1 MVQNYTEYTP
11 YLIDDYG
18 LFRYNYSIVPI
29 NRYLCTKNNTLMEI
43 RQLRYFVEV
52 ARLKSYS
59 LASKTLFI
67 TQSTISQQISKLE
80 EELGVELLTR
90 DTRHVALS
98 DYGEQFYPCAVK
110 VLDDARAG
118 AERIRDVMNLNIG
131 TLSVGST
138 YTFSPL
144 LKQTVLEFYRL
155 YPHIRLNIIITS
167 KEELIHKLLDREL
180 DLALTYK
187 SPVDDE
193 RIESHILF
201 QSRLCLI
208 GSAMTLKGLSKEV
221 TVKDLAHFPLALP
234 SKGLQSRD
242 TVESIL
248 YTEDV
253 NLDIRLEINSVR
265 SLLDLVVNSS
275 MATMLSEEAIQGEK
289 GLEAIPIAHPDGRMD
304 GCYHYLKGAY
314 HKKAAH
320 KFVELLK
327 QRNSSIRQK
336 NVNL

>member
-1 MVQNYTEYTP
+1 
-11 YLIDDYG
+11 
-18 LFRYNYSIVPI
+18 
-29 NRYLCTKNNTLMEI
+29 MEL

-90 DTRHVALS
+90 DTRHVELS
-98 DYGEQFYPCAVK
+98 DYGQQFYPCALQ

-118 AERIRDVMNLNIG
+118 ADRIRDVKNLHVG

-138 YTFSPL
+138 YAFSPL
-144 LKQTVLEFYRL
+144 LKQTVLEFNKQF
-155 YPHIRLNIIITS
+155 PNIRLNIIITT
-167 KEELIHKLLDREL
+167 KEELLKKLCDHEL
-180 DLALTYK
+180 DLAVTYK
-187 SPVDDE
+187 SPGGDE
-193 RIESHILF
+193 RIESHLLF

-208 GSAMTLKGLSKEV
+208 GRIGMFQGLGKQ
-221 TVKDLAHFPLALP
+221 VKVQELSRFPLALP

-242 TVESIL
+242 ILESIL
-248 YTEDV
+248 YAEDV

-265 SLLDLVVNSS
+265 YLLDLVSNSS
-275 MATMLSEEAIQGEK
+275 LATMLSEEAIQGVR

-314 HKKAAH
+314 HKMAAQ
-320 KFVELLK
+320 KFVEVLQQCNTTNRTFK
-327 QRNSSIRQK
+327 IR
-336 NVNL
+336 